1 MVFYHRNLGFLF
13 LSRCLIFKV
22 QSLSSSEDS
31 STSISHI
38 LALVNT
44 FLKVFW
50 AFFVLTLFC
59 ASALLRQ
66 LVYIITL
73 HKKSQG
79 FLVKFPKFSEHFS
92 GCFQR
97 RSRWCGLGGF
107 QAQDMGLQH
116 VKNRPRTRTVF
127 AIVNFGLLSSAKSLR
142 IKCYGFCLNAVTKCI
157 SYYAIYITANSIR

>member
-50 AFFVLTLFC
+50 TFFVLTLFC

-79 FLVKFPKFSEHFS
+79 FLVIFPKFSDHFS
-92 GCFQR
+92 GCFQVH
-97 RSRWCGLGGF
+97 SRWCGLGGF
-107 QAQDMGLQH
+107 WAQDVGSDYEE
-116 VKNRPRTRTVF
+116 NRFPTIEESGSF
-127 AIVNFGLLSSAKSLR
+127 NFLMPSPGGRYFLERK
-142 IKCYGFCLNAVTKCI
+142 
-157 SYYAIYITANSIR
+157 